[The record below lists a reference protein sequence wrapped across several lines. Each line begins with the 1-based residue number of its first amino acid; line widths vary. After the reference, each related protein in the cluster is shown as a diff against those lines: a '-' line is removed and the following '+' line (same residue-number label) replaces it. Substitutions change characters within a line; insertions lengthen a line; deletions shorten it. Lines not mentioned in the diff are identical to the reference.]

1 MGNTTLEEVTQ
12 VKYLGVIFDN
22 KFKWQSHISYV
33 CSKLS
38 SSVGILSKLRYFANM
53 PTLIQVYNSL
63 VKSHLNYALI
73 NWGSA
78 GVTSLKPIKVLQNRA
93 IRFMT
98 RSSRYTR
105 LDIDYINLRILKLED
120 MYQHSLSKFMYQYHN
135 DNLPKYF
142 QNFFDLTPPSDR
154 VRRIPNPTYRPL
166 LCRKVS
172 TEKSIRFM
180 GPKLW
185 DKLPESIQKSNK
197 ALFNK
202 KLSNFLLSKY

>member
-1 MGNTTLEEVTQ
+1 M
-12 VKYLGVIFDN
+12 
-22 KFKWQSHISYV
+22 
-33 CSKLS
+33 SKLS

-53 PTLIQVYNSL
+53 PTLIQFYNSL
-63 VKSHLNYALI
+63 VNSYLNYALLD
-73 NWGSA
+73 WGSA

-142 QNFFDLTPPSDR
+142 QNFLDLTPPSDR

-166 LCRKVS
+166 HCRKVS

-202 KLSNFLLSKY
+202 ELSNFLLSKY